1 MSHRKPIRAA
11 GAVVLRTRTDDTREV
26 LVVHRPRYRDITLPK
41 GKQHRNEPL
50 PLTAVREVAEET
62 GCRIRLGVPLQPVE
76 YSIRKVG
83 PKVVSWW
90 IGEALEEQG
99 HSPDDEVDEVLWLPV
114 DRADDLLT
122 YPSELQVLEEAL
134 SVPLPTTTIVVVRH
148 GKAVSRKEWAAGTSR
163 KHRDDA
169 RRPLDRRGKRQAE
182 ALPQILDCYA
192 VHRLVSSS
200 AARCVQT
207 LTPYAKQIGVDV
219 RADDELTE
227 EVHAEAPDRTEDQMR
242 RIVADALND
251 PAHPVAICGHRPV
264 LPLMNHALEVVYH
277 PMSTAECLIVH
288 LDRDGKSLAEERL
301 DSII

>member
-11 GAVVLRTRTDDTREV
+11 GAVVLRTRTDGTREV

-192 VHRLVSSS
+192 VHLS
-200 AARCVQT
+200 
-207 LTPYAKQIGVDV
+207 
-219 RADDELTE
+219 
-227 EVHAEAPDRTEDQMR
+227 
-242 RIVADALND
+242 
-251 PAHPVAICGHRPV
+251 
-264 LPLMNHALEVVYH
+264 
-277 PMSTAECLIVH
+277 LIH
-288 LDRDGKSLAEERL
+288 
-301 DSII
+301 I

>member
-1 MSHRKPIRAA
+1 
-11 GAVVLRTRTDDTREV
+11 
-26 LVVHRPRYRDITLPK
+26 
-41 GKQHRNEPL
+41 
-50 PLTAVREVAEET
+50 
-62 GCRIRLGVPLQPVE
+62 
-76 YSIRKVG
+76 
-83 PKVVSWW
+83 
-90 IGEALEEQG
+90 
-99 HSPDDEVDEVLWLPV
+99 
-114 DRADDLLT
+114 
-122 YPSELQVLEEAL
+122 
-134 SVPLPTTTIVVVRH
+134 
-148 GKAVSRKEWAAGTSR
+148 VSRKEWAAGTSR

-227 EVHAEAPDRTEDQMR
+227 EVHTEDPDRTGARMC

-251 PAHPVAICGHRPV
+251 PAQPVAICGHRPV
-264 LPLMNHALEVVYH
+264 LPLMNHALGVVYH